1 MAKVR
6 LLGEIVAIGCGAGT
20 PCPLKVADCGL
31 PEALSVKV
39 SVPERGPVA
48 VGVNVTFIVQLA
60 EAAKVAPQVVVR
72 AKSPD
77 TTIEVM
83 FRVAFPVF

>member
-1 MAKVR
+1 M
-6 LLGEIVAIGCGAGT
+6 
-20 PCPLKVADCGL
+20 
-31 PEALSVKV
+31 
-39 SVPERGPVA
+39 A

-83 FRVAFPVF
+83 FRVALPVF